1 MQFQSFQ
8 IVPCGK
14 KSFPTSLLEKGG
26 KVRKE
31 FKEGGGEKGESHFV
45 TLFWRGDWDLYDPKI
60 DICKINY
67 YENRVKHIVKKQ

>member
-1 MQFQSFQ
+1 MIIDDYDNFMHGLQFIWNFMLTAKMQFQSFQ

-31 FKEGGGEKGESHFV
+31 F
-45 TLFWRGDWDLYDPKI
+45 
-60 DICKINY
+60 
-67 YENRVKHIVKKQ
+67 